1 MKTKSKRGGSFK
13 QKMLSIDRFGE
24 EFLMKFDGGRKKLQT
39 CTGTFMSILMLIILV
54 IYTMLK
60 VDVLISK
67 NQVDIISAINED
79 HFDENL
85 TFSSS

>member
-1 MKTKSKRGGSFK
+1 
-13 QKMLSIDRFGE
+13 
-24 EFLMKFDGGRKKLQT
+24 
-39 CTGTFMSILMLIILV
+39 MSILMLIILV
-54 IYTMLK
+54 IYMMLK

-85 TFSSS
+85 SFSSSQGLNFAFGDCDLFFVPCFAITITIK